1 MMAEL
6 LADRIRGEAPLPP
19 EAKGSSPVMGMFHRL
34 VWLNM
39 LKVATLHREINYDW
53 LKHELGIPM
62 KNPNHALYMYI
73 YISITNI
80 PLIFR

>member
-19 EAKGSSPVMGMFHRL
+19 EAKRRAVHRSDGAMGMFENRS
-34 VWLNM
+34 VWLKM

-62 KNPNHALYMYI
+62 KNPNHAFYMYI
-73 YISITNI
+73 IHN
-80 PLIFR
+80 